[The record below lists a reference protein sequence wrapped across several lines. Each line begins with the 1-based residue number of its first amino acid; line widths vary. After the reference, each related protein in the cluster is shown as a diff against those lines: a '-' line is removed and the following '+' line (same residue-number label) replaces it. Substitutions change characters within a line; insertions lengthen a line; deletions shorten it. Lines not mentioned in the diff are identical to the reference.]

1 MDNSVLT
8 VNAHPPN
15 HLVKMARQTA
25 GLKRAE
31 AACRARVNVRF
42 LRRVENGDGY
52 FKLTP
57 EIKARI
63 AKVLET
69 PTELLFPEV
78 PDEG

>member
-1 MDNSVLT
+1 MAHRVLT
-8 VNAHPPN
+8 VNARPPN
-15 HLVKMARQTA
+15 HLVKIARQTA

-52 FKLTP
+52 AKLTP

-63 AKVLET
+63 ARVLET
-69 PTELLFPEV
+69 PIELLFPEN
-78 PDEG
+78 PE